1 MRYLDMENETEKDR
15 VRKGAKRCG
24 KSEPEERAMWDILSD
39 KQRVV
44 VEAVSANPC
53 PANVQAATA
62 LLASLE
68 AKLIRDDQTIRA
80 VYPLVRARLGFPATV
95 PEDDDAVWIRTL
107 RRYELIH
114 QAIASAQERAA

>member
-1 MRYLDMENETEKDR
+1 M
-15 VRKGAKRCG
+15 
-24 KSEPEERAMWDILSD
+24 LST
-39 KQRVV
+39 KQQALVD
-44 VEAVSANPC
+44 ALAADPC
-53 PANVQAATA
+53 PATMQAATA

-114 QAIASAQERAA
+114 QVIQNAKARAA